1 MGKEVL
7 GSIYCKTSEDF
18 MRGLYPIAGA
28 VKAEQHDM
36 VVMEMIIDEQMEESQ
51 VLTPKRTEYGKAIRK
66 AYESGEVSENRH
78 NMTELRPREDGVS
91 NTLTTAAKD
100 NLVLETTYRIRRL
113 TPLECWRLMGFSD
126 DDFKMAAEVNSNTQ
140 LYKQAGNSIV
150 KDVLMAIFSQMM

>member
-28 VKAEQHDM
+28 VKAEQHDL

-66 AYESGEVSENRH
+66 AYESGEVSESRN
-78 NMTELRPREDGVS
+78 NMTELRPREDVVS
-91 NTLTTAAKD
+91 NTLTTSTKD
-100 NLVLETTYRIRRL
+100 NLVLEPTYRVRRL